1 MKSINRFIYP
11 VVFLILII
19 IINIIFMDS
28 QTSFLQYINIVAI
41 AFMLITTLCL
51 QLLTG
56 DLKYFFNSLV
66 NTKDNRNLKL
76 KSIKHTMTIWLL
88 SGIVYSLLSL
98 IDIMHVDGVLLDNI
112 AMSLN
117 PILYGIIGIIILYP
131 SKIFFEDITSES

>member
-19 IINIIFMDS
+19 ITNIIFMDS
-28 QTSFLQYINIVAI
+28 QTTFLQYINIVAI
-41 AFMLITTLCL
+41 AFMLVTTLCL

-56 DLKYFFNSLV
+56 DLNYFFNSLV

-88 SGIVYSLLSL
+88 SGILYSLLSL
-98 IDIMHVDGVLLDNI
+98 IDIMHVDGVLIDNI

>member
-11 VVFLILII
+11 VVFLTLII
-19 IINIIFMDS
+19 ITNIIFMDS
-28 QTSFLQYINIVAI
+28 QTTFLQYINVVAI

-98 IDIMHVDGVLLDNI
+98 IDIMHVDGVLIDNI

-131 SKIFFEDITSES
+131 SKIFFEDITSKS